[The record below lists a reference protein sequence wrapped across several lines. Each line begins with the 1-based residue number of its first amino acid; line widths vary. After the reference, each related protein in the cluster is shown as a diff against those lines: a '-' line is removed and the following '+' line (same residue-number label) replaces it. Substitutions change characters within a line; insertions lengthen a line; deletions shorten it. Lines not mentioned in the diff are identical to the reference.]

1 MIELSLL
8 VWALSGFFSYVGWSR
23 GWTKELIALSGIVLS
38 LFALSE
44 FDTLIRVTLFGDLPQ
59 GQVFYIQSTIFI
71 IIVFFAYQTRALGS
85 GSSSTSSGRGRR
97 DSRDELQSKAL
108 GAIVGFTNGYL
119 ISGTIWYF
127 LDIANYP
134 LGGLVVSPRPG
145 SPSAA
150 LLDNLPLYVLASGDG
165 TLLSLLVVVLFVIV
179 LVLI

>member
-8 VWALSGFFSYVGWSR
+8 IWALSGFFAYVGWLR

-44 FDTLIRVTLFGDLPQ
+44 FDTLIRQTLFGDLPP
-59 GQVFYIQSTIFI
+59 GQVFYIQSAIFVA
-71 IIVFFAYQTRALGS
+71 IVFFAYQTRALG
-85 GSSSTSSGRGRR
+85 GGSSGRGSRR
-97 DSRDELQSKAL
+97 DSRDELQTKAL

-134 LGGLVVSPRPG
+134 LGGLVIAPRPG

-150 LLDNLPLYVLASGDG
+150 LLDNLPLYVLAGGDG
-165 TLLSLLVVVLFVIV
+165 SLLSLLVVILFVIV